1 MTLDIYDALQ
11 NTSCLNKCIELVSH
25 NINELDIKCYL
36 NMLDWTGVD
45 ILKLVKVKLQDQQFK
60 EVVDFLKDKKV

>member
-1 MTLDIYDALQ
+1 
-11 NTSCLNKCIELVSH
+11 
-25 NINELDIKCYL
+25 
-36 NMLDWTGVD
+36 MLDWTGID

>member
-1 MTLDIYDALQ
+1 
-11 NTSCLNKCIELVSH
+11 
-25 NINELDIKCYL
+25 
-36 NMLDWTGVD
+36 MLDWTGVD

>member
-60 EVVDFLKDKKV
+60 DVVDFLKDKKV

>member
-36 NMLDWTGVD
+36 NMLDWSGVD